1 MDQPFKIKFDFPVAN
16 SSLTISLKATARLH
30 HSDPYY
36 VVEDFSFDEH
46 VPGKSYPSVLPP
58 QELKVT
64 GKGKTKKWVH
74 RDSERE
80 SLLSEKIGEAI
91 DMATGDS
98 GT

>member
-16 SSLTISLKATARLH
+16 SSLTVSLKATAQLH

-36 VVEDFSFDEH
+36 VVEDFYFDEH
-46 VPGKSYPSVLPP
+46 IPGQSYPSVLPP
-58 QELKVT
+58 QEVKLVW
-64 GKGKTKKWVH
+64 KGKKKVWVH

-91 DMATGDS
+91 DQATGS
-98 GT
+98 N

>member
-16 SSLTISLKATARLH
+16 SSLTVSLKATAQLH

-36 VVEDFSFDEH
+36 VVEDFYFDQPI
-46 VPGKSYPSVLPP
+46 PGKSYPSVLPP
-58 QELKVT
+58 QELKIMW
-64 GKGKTKKWVH
+64 KDKKKIWVH

-91 DMATGDS
+91 DLATGS
-98 GT
+98 K